1 MTFHRYLN
9 YMSSHT
15 GNNHYLPRP
24 ALAIVANCLLDSAVA
39 TLDIDGL
46 LRGELR
52 KTDAR
57 QREHGFE
64 NLGHCL
70 VS

>member
-1 MTFHRYLN
+1 
-9 YMSSHT
+9 MSE
-15 GNNHYLPRP
+15 RR
-24 ALAIVANCLLDSAVA
+24 CQAV
-39 TLDIDGL
+39 DVDGRL

-70 VS
+70 LVS